1 MAGVV
6 DDIKDK
12 LDIVEVVKSYITVL
26 PAGRNFRACCPFHK
40 EKTPSFMISPERRS
54 WHCFGGC
61 NEGGDVI
68 AFVMKYEN
76 IEFYDA
82 LKMLAERAGIDPRQL
97 SRGGGE
103 YRKYDAL
110 YAINEA
116 AKDFFHAQ
124 MTPEVRAYAIGRGL
138 TEATIAEFEVGYAPN
153 MPDALLASLVKKG
166 FAVQDSTEAGVVF
179 RTERGT
185 YWDRFRNR
193 LMFPLYNHT
202 GKVVGFTGRVMSPAP
217 GAPAE
222 PASSF
227 EAAKYINSPE
237 TPIFNKSK
245 LLYGFHKTKGAVRD
259 AGSAV
264 LVEGQMDF
272 LMAYQSGIRNA
283 VATSGTALTALHL
296 DALRRVAERI
306 VLCFDADEA
315 GQKAIDRGIDLALMH
330 DFSVGVVS
338 LTDKDPA
345 DVAREN
351 PALLG
356 ELIAQAHT
364 AREFYF
370 ARYLPRAAAGDGL
383 KRGIRMV
390 LAKVRAL
397 GSPVEQ
403 SAWLKELG
411 MKTGIGEHTLRT
423 EMDRLPAPSQPVSG
437 LVSPVARPIAPVVR
451 LARKD
456 LIIKRIVG
464 LSGEAEL
471 RNLAVAVPVTSE
483 LGDMQASYEA
493 GDISP
498 EDRARE
504 VGVLVSELKKEL
516 HKERLSLAKAEIL
529 AAQALRDDIRL
540 AGALRAFD
548 MLSRQLH
555 TRGDDTKEKQGAES
569 PPSAESGPACGESE
583 APKQAEASQKGRGG
597 EKEVGQAG

>member
-12 LDIVEVVKSYITVL
+12 LDIVEVIKSYITVL

-116 AKDFFHAQ
+116 AKEFFRAA
-124 MTPEVRAYAIGRGL
+124 MTPEVKAYAIGRGL
-138 TEATIAEFEVGYAPN
+138 TEATIAEFEIGYAPN
-153 MPDALLASLVKKG
+153 MPDALLAALTKKG
-166 FAVQDSTEAGVVF
+166 FAVQDIAEAGVVF

-202 GKVVGFTGRVMSPAP
+202 GKVVGFTGRVMPPAP

-222 PASSF
+222 PVSSF

-272 LMAYQSGIRNA
+272 LMAYQSGIANV

-296 DALRRVAERI
+296 DALRRIAERI
-306 VLCFDADEA
+306 ILCFDADEA
-315 GQKAIDRGIDLALMH
+315 GQKAIDRGIDLALAH

-356 ELIAQAHT
+356 ELIAKAHT

-370 ARYLPRAAAGDGL
+370 ARYLPHGESGAHGADVM
-383 KRGIRMV
+383 KRGVRAI
-390 LAKVRAL
+390 LGKVRAL
-397 GSPVEQ
+397 TSPIEQ
-403 SAWLKELG
+403 SAWLKDLG
-411 MKTGIGEHTLRT
+411 VKTGIGEHTLRA
-423 EMDRLPAPSQPVSG
+423 EMDRLPPPAGVVKAESVPAMQHI
-437 LVSPVARPIAPVVR
+437 APIAR

-456 LIIKRIVG
+456 LIIKRIIG
-464 LSGEAEL
+464 LSGE
-471 RNLAVAVPVTSE
+471 SE
-483 LGDMQASYEA
+483 LTKLGVTVPTPVAEELAGMRASYEA
-493 GDISP
+493 GDISL
-498 EDRARE
+498 EDRVRE
-504 VGVLVSELKKEL
+504 VGMLVGELKKEL
-516 HKERLSLAKAEIL
+516 HKERLALAKAEIL
-529 AAQALRDDIRL
+529 EAQALRDEVRL
-540 AGALRAFD
+540 AASLRAFD

-555 TRGDDTKEKQGAES
+555 TRVDDTKEKQGAES

-583 APKQAEASQKGRGG
+583 APKQAEAS
-597 EKEVGQAG
+597 